1 MLTVDPG
8 LVCAEARQRD
18 THMQPQ
24 AQGASSSHVGAVSIH
39 DELICKIAVIG
50 DTRVGKTAILQ
61 ALTRSAWNSA
71 PDVNGN
77 SDGEGF
83 SPREGEGT
91 PLTLPSS
98 AGGPAAASSPKRTIG
113 IDFSSRVIKEVT
125 PLLDMRLQFWDT
137 AGDPVFAPDMEAVLK
152 HAGVVVVVFDTT
164 QPSSFRSIIDNY
176 IPLIQSLRPQLPEEC
191 ILVVENKIDERHRMD
206 AEKMKMTPA
215 MRRLKEA
222 AAKNAAAIP
231 GDSIARSVDE
241 AATELVDLR
250 AAQAEVFELVPSASY
265 VDMSVMIPEKTQF
278 LLSGIVDLVL
288 GQWEEKQLKLP
299 ESAVTPTLG
308 RNMNGVTVDQVVLDR
323 PRESNDGE
331 EEESPPVMNTK
342 QNDNLKRKE
351 TPLDRLKRAKDEA
364 HATTGRED
372 DDDFSDS
379 GANSSVP
386 PTFNPS
392 AAKRPTSN
400 ESKKIKSK
408 IRKNFDDD
416 DTSNDSDDDK
426 KAKKNKKKGSKKKG
440 DGCGCG
446 SKEGC
451 CTVM

>member
-1 MLTVDPG
+1 MP
-8 LVCAEARQRD
+8 
-18 THMQPQ
+18 PQ
-24 AQGASSSHVGAVSIH
+24 AQGGASSSSHVDAVSIH

-50 DTRVGKTAILQ
+50 DTRVGKTSILQ
-61 ALTRSAWNSA
+61 ALTRSAWNSP
-71 PDVNGN
+71 PDVDTDSG
-77 SDGEGF
+77 GF
-83 SPREGEGT
+83 SPREGEG
-91 PLTLPSS
+91 
-98 AGGPAAASSPKRTIG
+98 GHAASSPKRTIG
-113 IDFSSRVIKEVT
+113 IDFSSRVIKDVT

-206 AEKMKMTPA
+206 AEKMKTTPA

-231 GDSIARSVDE
+231 GDNIARSADE

-265 VDMSVMIPEKTQF
+265 VDMSVRIAEKTQF

-288 GQWEEKQLKLP
+288 GQWEEKQLTLS
-299 ESAVTPTLG
+299 ESAVTPSLG
-308 RNMNGVTVDQVVLDR
+308 RNMNGVTVDQVVLDQ
-323 PRESNDGE
+323 PRKSNDDE
-331 EEESPPVMNTK
+331 EEERPPAMNTNL
-342 QNDNLKRKE
+342 NDNAKREE
-351 TPLDRLKRAKDEA
+351 TPLERLKRAKDEA
-364 HATTGRED
+364 HATSGSGRED

-386 PTFNPS
+386 PTFNPT

-400 ESKKIKSK
+400 ESKKKEPKRRKSS
-408 IRKNFDDD
+408 DDD
-416 DTSNDSDDDK
+416 DASSDSDDDK

-446 SKEGC
+446 SEEGC
-451 CTVM
+451 CTIM